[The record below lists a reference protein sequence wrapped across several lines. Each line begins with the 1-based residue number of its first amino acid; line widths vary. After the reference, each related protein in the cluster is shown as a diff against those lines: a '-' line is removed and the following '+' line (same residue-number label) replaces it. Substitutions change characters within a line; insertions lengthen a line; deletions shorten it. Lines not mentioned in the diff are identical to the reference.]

1 MRQLKIEVE
10 SIQVSIFCEI
20 VLDMLRKHRGLSI
33 NKILV
38 FAYLIKK
45 ERFIPNSVYNG
56 NNTQDIIYKSL
67 SLLSGDYLEFCNSV
81 EFIIKAIHIL
91 KTNESIVV
99 ENDSVF
105 IKDNLFASENIY
117 KETKFLEK
125 AIEYS
130 KNMNERQFM
139 KEVTNNV

>member
-1 MRQLKIEVE
+1 MRQLQIEIE

-20 VLDMLRKHRGLSI
+20 VLDVLKKHRSLSI
-33 NKILV
+33 NKVLV

-45 ERFIPNSVYNG
+45 ERFIPKSVYNG

-91 KTNESIVV
+91 KTSGDITV
-99 ENDSVF
+99 ENDLLFVM
-105 IKDNLFASENIY
+105 DNMYISNNIF
-117 KETKFLEK
+117 KETTFLEK

-139 KEVTNNV
+139 KEVTDNV

>member
-20 VLDMLRKHRGLSI
+20 VLDILRKHRRLSI
-33 NKILV
+33 NKTLV

-56 NNTQDIIYKSL
+56 NNTQDIIYKCL

-91 KTNESIVV
+91 KTRGIIIV
-99 ENDSVF
+99 ENDLLF
-105 IKDNLFASENIY
+105 FKDNLSASQSIF

-130 KNMNERQFM
+130 KGMNERQFM

>member
-10 SIQVSIFCEI
+10 SIQVSIFSEI
-20 VLDMLRKHRGLSI
+20 VLDILTKHGKLSI

-56 NNTQDIIYKSL
+56 NNTQDIIYKCL

-81 EFIIKAIHIL
+81 EFIIKSIHIL
-91 KTNESIVV
+91 KTKGTIVV
-99 ENDSVF
+99 ENDSVL
-105 IKDNLFASENIY
+105 IRDNLIASHNIY

-125 AIEYS
+125 AIESS

>member
-1 MRQLKIEVE
+1 MRQLQIEVE

-20 VLDMLRKHRGLSI
+20 VLDILKKHRSLSI
-33 NKILV
+33 NKVLV

-45 ERFIPNSVYNG
+45 ERFIPKSVYNG

-91 KTNESIVV
+91 KTSGDITV
-99 ENDSVF
+99 ENDL
-105 IKDNLFASENIY
+105 LFVMDNIY
-117 KETKFLEK
+117 ISNNIFKETTFLEK

-130 KNMNERQFM
+130 KTMNERQFM
-139 KEVTNNV
+139 KEVTDNV